1 MNFHIEKIYLWFSQ
15 EDKTCLTFEKNKV
28 NVIRGNSSRGKSN
41 LFAIIDYCLMSDKP
55 NIVEPI
61 INECTEYYGI
71 EFVINN
77 QYYAISRKKPESGT
91 GADKVYMINEP
102 FAKEYYPNNANKQI
116 ADARRE
122 LDRAF
127 DLKKEDY
134 IYPWGKVNGVPL
146 LTVSFRSFLMFNALT
161 ENIISSQYEFLN
173 YKFFEDIYVDAKE
186 KRDYLMDVLLGI
198 DSVLE
203 KKQKELLQN
212 LASAHNSSIRMHT
225 KYKKSAASYADYL
238 HKAEVLCL
246 AIKPNDANYISEM
259 SDKDKFEYMKS
270 LIVEYEPRS
279 ESKIIEAE
287 NQKGQLRKDLYK
299 KKMQLLNIRNAQK
312 EYAEYL
318 TNLETISEEL
328 KPVEYLKEHLP
339 KMGRTIWTNHILTE
353 LSHSLSKLKE
363 ENRLIPTTALISET
377 NINNLK
383 EEIAKLEYQL
393 EKLSK
398 IKLKPQEQSMV
409 YYAVGQ
415 LKTLLPILQDAY
427 SKIPVEKPQDYDYVH
442 DKVLRDKAN
451 QILNDIHL
459 RRSTVVSFE
468 LDKYI
473 QEVYDK
479 LTQMDNFR
487 SCVTRYNR
495 DHERLELSDGKS
507 ILNYTNIGSQS
518 NYMFLHICFFLG
530 LHRFLHDNPCN
541 NVAQFLFIDQPSVPY
556 YENKDSDK
564 SNDKSKLQDAFS
576 VINSFMK
583 EMVEDWNQDFQILLI
598 EHADESF
605 WTGDN
610 KLEYFTTKANFD
622 GDNALVPFHVIKKKK
637 YENNNR

>member
-203 KKQKELLQN
+203 KNKKNFFRTWPLHTILL
-212 LASAHNSSIRMHT
+212 LECI
-225 KYKKSAASYADYL
+225 
-238 HKAEVLCL
+238 
-246 AIKPNDANYISEM
+246 
-259 SDKDKFEYMKS
+259 
-270 LIVEYEPRS
+270 
-279 ESKIIEAE
+279 
-287 NQKGQLRKDLYK
+287 
-299 KKMQLLNIRNAQK
+299 LNIRR
-312 EYAEYL
+312 
-318 TNLETISEEL
+318 
-328 KPVEYLKEHLP
+328 V
-339 KMGRTIWTNHILTE
+339 
-353 LSHSLSKLKE
+353 
-363 ENRLIPTTALISET
+363 
-377 NINNLK
+377 
-383 EEIAKLEYQL
+383 QL
-393 EKLSK
+393 LMPIIY
-398 IKLKPQEQSMV
+398 IKRK
-409 YYAVGQ
+409 
-415 LKTLLPILQDAY
+415 
-427 SKIPVEKPQDYDYVH
+427 
-442 DKVLRDKAN
+442 
-451 QILNDIHL
+451 
-459 RRSTVVSFE
+459 F
-468 LDKYI
+468 
-473 QEVYDK
+473 
-479 LTQMDNFR
+479 
-487 SCVTRYNR
+487 CVW
-495 DHERLELSDGKS
+495 L
-507 ILNYTNIGSQS
+507 
-518 NYMFLHICFFLG
+518 
-530 LHRFLHDNPCN
+530 
-541 NVAQFLFIDQPSVPY
+541 
-556 YENKDSDK
+556 
-564 SNDKSKLQDAFS
+564 
-576 VINSFMK
+576 
-583 EMVEDWNQDFQILLI
+583 
-598 EHADESF
+598 
-605 WTGDN
+605 
-610 KLEYFTTKANFD
+610 
-622 GDNALVPFHVIKKKK
+622 
-637 YENNNR
+637 

>member
-1 MNFHIEKIYLWFSQ
+1 MKFHVEKIYLWFSQ

-41 LFAIIDYCLMSDKP
+41 IFAIIDYCLMSDKP

-71 EFVINN
+71 EFVLNN

-91 GADKVYMINEP
+91 GEDKVYMINEP
-102 FAKEYYPNNANKQI
+102 FAKDYYPNTANKQVS
-116 ADARRE
+116 DARIE

-127 DLKKEDY
+127 GLKKDDY
-134 IYPWGKVNGVPL
+134 IYPWGKVNDVPL

-173 YKFFEDIYVDAKE
+173 YKFFEDSYVDTKE

-203 KKQKELLQN
+203 KKQTELLKN
-212 LASAHNSSIRMHT
+212 LDFTHNSSARMHT
-225 KYKKSAASYADYL
+225 KYKNKVAFYTEYL
-238 HKAEVLCL
+238 HKAESLCL
-246 AIKPNDANYISEM
+246 VIKSNDAERISKM
-259 SDKDKFEYMKS
+259 SDENKLEYINN
-270 LIVEYEPRS
+270 LIIEYEPQP
-279 ESKIIEAE
+279 ESIISEAE
-287 NQKGQLRKDLYK
+287 NQKKPLRKSLYSK
-299 KKMQLLNIRNAQK
+299 KIQLQNIQNAQK

-318 TNLETISEEL
+318 AGVEAMNEEL
-328 KPVEYLKEHLP
+328 KPVEYLKEHLSE
-339 KMGRTIWTNHILTE
+339 MGTTIWTNHILTE
-353 LSHSLSKLKE
+353 LSHSLLKLK
-363 ENRLIPTTALISET
+363 NCDNLIPTTPLISET
-377 NINNLK
+377 IIHNLK

-393 EKLSK
+393 EELSK
-398 IKLKPQEQSMV
+398 IKLKPQEQSAV

-415 LKTLLPILQDAY
+415 LKSFLPFLEDAY
-427 SKIPVEKPQDYDYVH
+427 SKIPKEKPQDYDYVH
-442 DKVLRDKAN
+442 DKEQKDKAN
-451 QILNDIHL
+451 QILKEIQT
-459 RRSTVVSFE
+459 RRSTIIVE
-468 LDKYI
+468 LNKHI
-473 QEVYDK
+473 QEVYYQ

-487 SCVTRYNR
+487 SCVTRFDR

-507 ILNYTNIGSQS
+507 ILNYKNIGSQS
-518 NYMFLHICFFLG
+518 NHMFLHICFFLG

-541 NVAQFLFIDQPSVPY
+541 SVAQFLFIDQPSVPY

-564 SNDKSKLQDAFS
+564 SNDRSKLQDAFN

-583 EMVEDWNQDFQILLI
+583 EMVEGWGEDFQIILI
-598 EHADESF
+598 EHADESY

-610 KLEYFTTKANFD
+610 KLEYFITKANFD
-622 GDNALVPFHVIKKKK
+622 ADNALVPLDVIKKMKN
-637 YENNNR
+637 ER